1 MVHLFRIVFFLWFL
15 AALAHGDELTNA
27 QRASSLAGYR
37 CLGVRCRD
45 GAVLMSATKKTTSTD
60 QRGGTRLAT
69 STRRVHAVD
78 GTTLCA
84 LAGLSADCSHVVQFL
99 QGTANDHRT
108 NFGVHMPL
116 PLLTEALS
124 DYLHDWTQS
133 GSVRPLAVSCLL
145 AGRDG
150 LVHVAGDGGVR
161 HIVAGATDT
170 ADADEDAALA
180 AALAA
185 VQQEGAGWAG
195 LGVDEAVGRVRAI
208 LRALA
213 VDNDDNSTGK
223 AMSGSGGDENSGA
236 EGNRAHELSEW
247 SAVTTT
253 T

>member
-1 MVHLFRIVFFLWFL
+1 M
-15 AALAHGDELTNA
+15 
-27 QRASSLAGYR
+27 
-37 CLGVRCRD
+37 
-45 GAVLMSATKKTTSTD
+45 
-60 QRGGTRLAT
+60 AT

-99 QGTANDHRT
+99 QATASDHRT

-116 PLLTEALS
+116 PQLTEALS
-124 DYLHDWTQS
+124 EYLHEWTQS
-133 GSVRPLAVSCLL
+133 RSVRPLAVSCLL

-150 LVHVAGDGGVR
+150 LVHVDGDGGVR
-161 HIVAGATDT
+161 HLVAGATDT

-236 EGNRAHELSEW
+236 EGNRAHELTEV